1 MNMKF
6 LLLISSKNFFRM
18 FELEQIM
25 RQRESKV
32 SAEMLNGLTDGKQT
46 TEDINNFEEKTIANT
61 IPNYP
66 KHTPHLY
73 SKCKRE

>member
-1 MNMKF
+1 MVNMKF
-6 LLLISSKNFFRM
+6 LLLIPSKNFSRM

-46 TEDINNFEEKTIANT
+46 TEDINNFEE
-61 IPNYP
+61 
-66 KHTPHLY
+66 
-73 SKCKRE
+73 

>member
-1 MNMKF
+1 MAIHLKIWIMMNMKF
-6 LLLISSKNFFRM
+6 LLLIPSKNFFRM

-46 TEDINNFEEKTIANT
+46 TEDINNFEE
-61 IPNYP
+61 
-66 KHTPHLY
+66 
-73 SKCKRE
+73 

>member
-18 FELEQIM
+18 FELKQIM

-46 TEDINNFEEKTIANT
+46 TEDINNFEEKTIAN
-61 IPNYP
+61 IFPNYP
-66 KHTPHLY
+66 KHAPHLY
-73 SKCKRE
+73 SKCKSE